1 MEAGEKKKMTK
12 VTKLMHD
19 TMEEMEKRGFT
30 IRETEEFLEWMK
42 AGLERNSERIAKD
55 KPFTIF
61 RDED

>member
-1 MEAGEKKKMTK
+1 MTK
-12 VTKLMHD
+12 VTKLVHD

-42 AGLERNSERIAKD
+42 AGLEKNSERIAKD